1 MSYVPNREEAEK
13 LFFEYNKSDSLLKHA
28 LQVEAVM
35 RHFAKLYG
43 EDEEKWGVIGFLH
56 DLDYEM
62 YPDEHCQHTGRILEE
77 NGYPEEYIRAI
88 LSHGYGMVSD
98 VEPVLQME
106 KVLYAIDE
114 LTGLINAACLLRPS
128 QSVLDL
134 SVKSL
139 NKKWKDKKFA
149 AGVNR
154 EVILKGIEMLGMEK
168 NDLIQETINGMCE
181 YAEQIGL
188 KGNL

>member
-181 YAEQIGL
+181 HAELIGL